1 MADSQFEFAAAEN
14 RHFEA
19 LAKYSIVSALA
30 LLIYGIANASF
41 LFNVYLSGKIGL
53 MIRTLD
59 DLFVTL
65 AALFAANQLRLAAR
79 SFRRIVNTQGSDL
92 DLLNLSNQKLRLAFA
107 SLAIVMVALAVR
119 FILDYPIL
127 LLWIQRAAG

>member
-1 MADSQFEFAAAEN
+1 VADSQFEFAAAEN
-14 RHFEA
+14 RHFET

>member
-1 MADSQFEFAAAEN
+1 VADSQFEFAAAEN